1 MSVKRKIK
9 IQQSKPKIAEEKR
22 ISTRQRKLSF
32 SEQREFDEL
41 EKNIAML
48 EDEKKTIEKGFDEGL
63 IAQNDIVAKSERIAE
78 LINIID
84 EKTMRWL
91 ELSEI

>member
-1 MSVKRKIK
+1 
-9 IQQSKPKIAEEKR
+9 
-22 ISTRQRKLSF
+22 
-32 SEQREFDEL
+32 
-41 EKNIAML
+41 ML

-91 ELSEI
+91 D